1 MRILAAEPNEKGD
14 LFGRLVVD
22 LFLAQGYED
31 PQLSIH
37 KTGREIDVK
46 ARHRVEQR
54 RAIAEC
60 KATKDPIGGD
70 DLNKFAGVAQAER
83 ESANGEAVQ
92 AYYISLSGFRPSA
105 LAQEEEF
112 ASPRFILLDS
122 GDVED
127 QLVAGGMVVSPE
139 RACEAAGR
147 LVADRDGIS
156 LMGSPRLLGHE
167 IGWVWLCE
175 YAAHHQPTHFA
186 LIHADGAALSASLAQ
201 EIVDADREVG
211 AELEGLD
218 YLSPSGDL
226 AAATVDAAEQ
236 RYRDY
241 LLAELGEITLEGLPA
256 DEEAGARRIALEAL
270 YVPLNVISSPAQRRY
285 AEVSASGVSS
295 EEDIEHEMVDEPID
309 FDELDPED
317 EDYEDE
323 EDYED
328 DDAISV
334 ESIGGVLVDE
344 QRIAILAAPGA
355 GKSTLIKRL
364 AVAYANAESREKVAD
379 DLPDVDWLPVF
390 LRCRSLG
397 GNSRDPILEILKQIP
412 RRGEFP
418 EHAEGFSELIRT
430 SLVQG
435 RVLLLV
441 DGLDEISDP
450 SDRLAFALQLRTFL
464 STYPNAALVLTS
476 REAGFRTVGGAV
488 SSMCKWYR
496 LAKFDDADIRQLTRA
511 WHATVVGDSKK
522 IDEDAIGLA
531 DTIVA
536 TDRVRRLATNPLL
549 LTTLLLVKRW
559 VGALPRKRS
568 ILYEKA
574 IEVLLMTWNV
584 EAHDPI
590 DREEAIP
597 QLAFVAY
604 SLTERGSQS
613 LSATTL
619 AELLS
624 QAREQMPDI
633 LGYARMSVSQFVE
646 RVESRSSLLV
656 MTGHAEENGNLVPLY
671 EFRHLTFQEY
681 LSAVALVEGYYA
693 DHVEG
698 ARFDECLQEH
708 LEDPRWFEIV
718 ALANVKAG
726 RGARAVFTR
735 LLELAGDDEPVEV
748 TPQWEFGEGHDLS
761 VKLLGRGLADE
772 VQLPPELVVEASQMV
787 AKRGSRDRIVA
798 EILEGRY
805 GDAFRTV
812 AWDCYLADHRGWATL
827 NTLQAITAA
836 ETGHVAIDDQRGINL
851 ITERLSGPDDAT
863 AVSGALGAMQFSYEH
878 GANGKHVGED
888 ILAWEAMEEW
898 ARRLFGLCER
908 KIDHISLPA
917 TWALAWIGNAGAV
930 HDADRSRGLEVLLD
944 VWRGAPSPFEQ
955 HVAAWAFVSMPEVDR
970 ESKPLGELTPE
981 LEEFVETQWAARD
994 ATEMRDDRKRAAA
1007 VLAYYLGGPWS
1018 NEDIAAAAQR
1028 FPPGRFDRLMGIDPD
1043 DVEAFDVEL
1052 DEAE

>member
-1 MRILAAEPNEKGD
+1 MRILAAEPNKKGD

-60 KATKDPIGGD
+60 KATKDPTGGD

-105 LAQEEEF
+105 LEQEEEF
-112 ASPRFILLDS
+112 ASPRFILFD
-122 GDVED
+122 GDDVEE

-139 RACEAAGR
+139 LACEAAGR
-147 LVADRDGIS
+147 LAADREGIS

-186 LIHADGAALSASLAQ
+186 LIHADGAPLSASLAQ
-201 EIVDADREVG
+201 EIVDADHEVG
-211 AELEGLD
+211 GEMEGLD

-226 AAATVDAAEQ
+226 VTAAVNAAEQ

-256 DEEAGARRIALEAL
+256 DEEAGARRIALEDL

-285 AEVSASGVSS
+285 AEVSASGVSN
-295 EEDIEHEMVDEPID
+295 EDDRELEMVDELFD
-309 FDELDPED
+309 LDELDPED
-317 EDYEDE
+317 DEYEDE

-328 DDAISV
+328 EDTVSV

-364 AVAYANAESREKVAD
+364 AVAYANAESRGRVAD
-379 DLPDVDWLPVF
+379 DLPDVDWLPIF

-397 GNSRDPILEILKQIP
+397 GDSRDPILEILKQIP

-496 LAKFDDADIRQLTRA
+496 LAKFDDADIRHLTRA
-511 WHATVVGDSKK
+511 WHATVVGDSTKV
-522 IDEDAIGLA
+522 DEEAIGLA

-633 LGYARMSVSQFVE
+633 LGYARMTVSQFVE
-646 RVESRSSLLV
+646 QVESRSSLLV
-656 MTGHAEENGNLVPLY
+656 MTGHAEENGNVVPIY

-698 ARFDECLQEH
+698 ARFDERLQEH

-735 LLELAGDDEPVEV
+735 LLELASVDSSVES
-748 TPQWEFGEGHDLS
+748 TPDWGLGEEGYDLS

-772 VQLPPELVVEASQMV
+772 VQLPPRLVVEAAQMV

-836 ETGHVAIDDQRGINL
+836 ETGHVAIDDQQGINL
-851 ITERLSGPDDAT
+851 ITERLADSDEAT
-863 AVSGALGAMQFSYEH
+863 GVSGALGAMQFSYEH
-878 GANGKHVGED
+878 SANGKHVGKD
-888 ILAWEAMEEW
+888 ALAWEAMEEW

-908 KIDHISLPA
+908 KIDYLSLPA
-917 TWALAWIGNAGAV
+917 TWALAWIGNAGAIQE
-930 HDADRSRGLEVLLD
+930 ADQSRGLRVLLD
-944 VWRGAPSPFEQ
+944 VWRAASSPFEQ
-955 HVAAWAFVSMPEVDR
+955 HVAAWAFVSMPEVDQ
-970 ESKPLGELTPE
+970 ESEPLGGLTPE
-981 LEEFVETQWAARD
+981 LEEFVEVQWAARG
-994 ATEMRDDRKRAAA
+994 ATDGRDDRRRAAG
-1007 VLAYYLGGPWS
+1007 VLAYYLVGPWDD
-1018 NEDIAAAAQR
+1018 EEIAEASRR
-1028 FPPGRFDRLMGIDPD
+1028 FPRRRLDRMIDSD
-1043 DVEAFDVEL
+1043 DVDAFDVEL
-1052 DEAE
+1052 DEPE